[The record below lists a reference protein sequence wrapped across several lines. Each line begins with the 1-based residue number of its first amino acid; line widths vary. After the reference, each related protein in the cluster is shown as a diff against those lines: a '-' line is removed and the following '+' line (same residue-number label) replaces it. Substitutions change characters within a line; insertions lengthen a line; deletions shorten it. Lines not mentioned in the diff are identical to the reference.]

1 MQETISPMRL
11 TSPQRQ
17 QLGLALLVS
26 LLGHAVLLSLAFSGQ
41 GLGRPVLG
49 LPWRDLPVETPNL
62 RVVMVPARGS
72 TAPPATPPTVLAAPT
87 APGAR
92 FARSAPAALPA
103 QASILQPKAGQPSP
117 AASPTAATLVQ
128 PVTSTAAFDARP
140 TTVVLPEPTVTPEP
154 RPVTQLTDGVAR
166 LSNLRPGTAA
176 MARVDAP
183 EMIAVDRP
191 VQPNGAMSH
200 ALPLPLPLTLP
211 PSLAPF
217 FASPPLPT
225 VVAAAAAASGP
236 QRALPAPRAALSE
249 ALAHIDPQAREHALD
264 LRTLDASA
272 QESQRQTQRLQAGLA
287 DTARLDAEREQAAR
301 QFAAREE
308 SVRAEAA
315 RLEAQLAADRQE
327 AARQHAALAEFARVE
342 AERQATAR
350 AATAALEAT
359 RAQAAQAAQAAVA
372 TQAEADAARREASR
386 RAMGRQL
393 DEEAARRRDAETAA
407 AALPAIAVASAA
419 SAAARQ
425 PAALPLSWGS
435 ARRARL
441 LGRADP
447 NAELVLYAEAWA
459 RKIELNLTIEMVRD
473 AARQRHANPL
483 VTVAIRQDGSVE
495 SVTFLVSSGVAAIDE
510 AIRRIVQ
517 SQAPYP
523 AFPPALARDFD
534 VIEIRRTWA
543 FDMAVRL
550 Y

>member
-1 MQETISPMRL
+1 M
-11 TSPQRQ
+11 
-17 QLGLALLVS
+17 
-26 LLGHAVLLSLAFSGQ
+26 
-41 GLGRPVLG
+41 
-49 LPWRDLPVETPNL
+49 ETPNL
-62 RVVMVPARGS
+62 RVVMVPARGI
-72 TAPPATPPTVLAAPT
+72 TAPAATATAMLAAPT

-103 QASILQPKAGQPSP
+103 LAAIVQPMAGDLNP
-117 AASPTAATLVQ
+117 APPTAAAPPVQ
-128 PVTSTAAFDARP
+128 PVTSTVAPDAPP
-140 TTVVLPEPTVTPEP
+140 TAVVLPEPTVAPEP
-154 RPVTQLTDGVAR
+154 SAVTHFTDGVAR
-166 LSNLRPGTAA
+166 VSNLRPGTAA

-191 VQPNGAMSH
+191 VQLNGAMSH
-200 ALPLPLPLTLP
+200 ALPLLPPLPLPLTLP
-211 PSLAPF
+211 PSLAAF
-217 FASPPLPT
+217 LASPPLPT
-225 VVAAAAAASGP
+225 VEAAVAAASSP
-236 QRALPAPRAALSE
+236 QRALLAPRAALPE
-249 ALAHIDPQAREHALD
+249 ALARIDPQAREPALD
-264 LRTLDASA
+264 LTTLDASA
-272 QESQRQTQRLQAGLA
+272 QESQRQIQRLQAAWA
-287 DTARLDAEREQAAR
+287 DAARLD
-301 QFAAREE
+301 
-308 SVRAEAA
+308 
-315 RLEAQLAADRQE
+315 
-327 AARQHAALAEFARVE
+327 
-342 AERQATAR
+342 ERQATVRQTA
-350 AATAALEAT
+350 AALEAG
-359 RAQAAQAAQAAVA
+359 RAQDAQTAQAAQVAQAAQAAVA

-407 AALPAIAVASAA
+407 AMLPAIAVASAA
-419 SAAARQ
+419 SAAARE

-473 AARQRHANPL
+473 AARQRHASPL
-483 VTVAIRQDGSVE
+483 VTVAIRQDGSLE
-495 SVTFLVSSGVAAIDE
+495 SVTFLVSSGVAAIDD

>member
-11 TSPQRQ
+11 TDSQRR

-26 LLGHAVLLSLAFSGQ
+26 MLGHALLLSLAFIDQ

-62 RVVMVPARGS
+62 RVVMVPARGI
-72 TAPPATPPTVLAAPT
+72 TAPAATATAMLAAPT

-103 QASILQPKAGQPSP
+103 LAAIVQPMAGDLNP
-117 AASPTAATLVQ
+117 APPTAAAPPVQ
-128 PVTSTAAFDARP
+128 PVTSTVAPDAPP
-140 TTVVLPEPTVTPEP
+140 TAVVLPEPTVAPEP
-154 RPVTQLTDGVAR
+154 SAVTHFTDGVAR
-166 LSNLRPGTAA
+166 VSNLRPGTAA

-191 VQPNGAMSH
+191 VQLNGAMSH
-200 ALPLPLPLTLP
+200 ALQLLPPLPLTLP
-211 PSLAPF
+211 LSLAAF
-217 FASPPLPT
+217 LASPQLPT
-225 VVAAAAAASGP
+225 VEAAVAAASSP
-236 QRALPAPRAALSE
+236 QRALLAPRAALPE
-249 ALAHIDPQAREHALD
+249 ALARIDPQAREPALD
-264 LRTLDASA
+264 LTTLDASA
-272 QESQRQTQRLQAGLA
+272 QESQRQIQRLQAAWA
-287 DTARLDAEREQAAR
+287 DAARLDQ
-301 QFAAREE
+301 
-308 SVRAEAA
+308 
-315 RLEAQLAADRQE
+315 
-327 AARQHAALAEFARVE
+327 
-342 AERQATAR
+342 RQATAR
-350 AATAALEAT
+350 QTAAALEAG
-359 RAQAAQAAQAAVA
+359 RAQDARTTQTAQAAQVAQAAQAAVA

-407 AALPAIAVASAA
+407 AMLPAIAVASAA
-419 SAAARQ
+419 SAAARE

-473 AARQRHANPL
+473 AARQRHASPL
-483 VTVAIRQDGSVE
+483 VTVAIRQDGSLE
-495 SVTFLVSSGVAAIDE
+495 SVTFLVSSGVAAIDD

>member
-1 MQETISPMRL
+1 MRL
-11 TSPQRQ
+11 TDSQRR

-26 LLGHAVLLSLAFSGQ
+26 MLGHALLLSLAFIDQ

-62 RVVMVPARGS
+62 RVVMVPARGITAPAS
-72 TAPPATPPTVLAAPT
+72 TATAKLAAPT
-87 APGAR
+87 ALGAPGAR
-92 FARSAPAALPA
+92 FARFTRSAPAALPA
-103 QASILQPKAGQPSP
+103 LGTIVQPMAGDLNP
-117 AASPTAATLVQ
+117 APPTAAAPPVQ
-128 PVTSTAAFDARP
+128 PVTSTVAPDAPP
-140 TTVVLPEPTVTPEP
+140 TAVVLPEPTVAPEP
-154 RPVTQLTDGVAR
+154 SAVTHFTDGVAR
-166 LSNLRPGTAA
+166 VSNLRPGTAA

-191 VQPNGAMSH
+191 VQLNGAMSH
-200 ALPLPLPLTLP
+200 ALPLLPPLPLPLTLP
-211 PSLAPF
+211 PSLAAFLAP
-217 FASPPLPT
+217 PPLPT
-225 VVAAAAAASGP
+225 VEAAVAAASSP
-236 QRALPAPRAALSE
+236 QRALLAPRAALPE
-249 ALAHIDPQAREHALD
+249 ALARIDPQAREPALD
-264 LRTLDASA
+264 LTTLDASA
-272 QESQRQTQRLQAGLA
+272 QKSQRQIQRLQADWVDA
-287 DTARLDAEREQAAR
+287 ARLD
-301 QFAAREE
+301 
-308 SVRAEAA
+308 
-315 RLEAQLAADRQE
+315 
-327 AARQHAALAEFARVE
+327 
-342 AERQATAR
+342 ERQATVRQTA
-350 AATAALEAT
+350 AALEAG
-359 RAQAAQAAQAAVA
+359 RAQDAQTAQAAQVAQAAQAAVA

-386 RAMGRQL
+386 RAMGRLL

-407 AALPAIAVASAA
+407 AMLPAIAVASAA

-473 AARQRHANPL
+473 AARQRHASPL
-483 VTVAIRQDGSVE
+483 VTVAIRQDGSLE
-495 SVTFLVSSGVAAIDE
+495 SVTFLVSSGVAAIDD